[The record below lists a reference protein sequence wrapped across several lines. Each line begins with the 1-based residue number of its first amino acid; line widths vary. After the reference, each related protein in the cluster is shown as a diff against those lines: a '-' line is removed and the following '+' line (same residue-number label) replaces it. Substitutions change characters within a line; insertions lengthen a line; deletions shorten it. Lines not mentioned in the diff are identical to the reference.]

1 MAASKNVKKIA
12 SATLVRNR
20 HRDGGA
26 TIAARRL
33 AKTCTQAIGLSLSGM
48 CGRRIRCGWA
58 VVASKEKDA
67 TENRKQECG
76 WNFDFGVQRENC
88 FRRGSLVV
96 ARRGEES
103 RSRAQAHYS

>member
-20 HRDGGA
+20 RRDGGA

-48 CGRRIRCGWA
+48 CGR
-58 VVASKEKDA
+58 
-67 TENRKQECG
+67 
-76 WNFDFGVQRENC
+76 
-88 FRRGSLVV
+88 
-96 ARRGEES
+96 
-103 RSRAQAHYS
+103 